1 MVPVV
6 GRIGLVGGFFY
17 PLRGGGS
24 NRRLPRHLS
33 GCYHAATMCRA
44 AGPHEQENPVSETR
58 TAQYDWDLFVIGA
71 GSGGVRAA
79 RTAAAS
85 GARVAV
91 AEDRYLGGTCVNVG
105 CVPKKLYSYAAH
117 FHDAFEDAGGFG
129 WQLPE
134 APRFDW
140 ATLRDN
146 KVGEIKRLNGIYGR
160 LLEGAGVSLIQGR
173 ARLLDPH
180 TVEVAG
186 ETHTAQRILVAVG
199 GWPWVPEFPGSD
211 LALTSNEVFD
221 LDAFPQ
227 RFLVLGGGYIA
238 VEFASIFNGLGSQAH
253 LVYRGE
259 LFLRGFDQQVREFT
273 RDQMAVKGVNL
284 HFETNIE
291 RIDRVD
297 GGLAV
302 TLTGGEVLEVDAVLA
317 ATGRR
322 PHLAGLG
329 LEALDVELTG
339 SGHVKVN
346 ERFESSVPS
355 ILAIG
360 DVAGGPELTPVALAE
375 AMHLV
380 AHHFGD
386 TPPAGPLDY
395 HNIPTAVFCHPNIG
409 TVGLSEEQARE
420 QCEGIRVYV
429 ADFRPMK
436 HTLSGSQERCLMKLV
451 VDDASDVVV
460 GAHMVGEEAGE
471 VIQGIAIAVRAGLT
485 KADFDATV
493 GIHPTGAEEFVT
505 LRTPTRR

>member
-1 MVPVV
+1 M
-6 GRIGLVGGFFY
+6 
-17 PLRGGGS
+17 
-24 NRRLPRHLS
+24 
-33 GCYHAATMCRA
+33 
-44 AGPHEQENPVSETR
+44 SEPTDSH
-58 TAQYDWDLFVIGA
+58 YDWDLFVIGA

-79 RTAAAS
+79 RTAAAT

-117 FHDAFEDAGGFG
+117 FHDAFEDAAGFG
-129 WQLPE
+129 WQLGETPQ
-134 APRFDW
+134 FDW

-160 LLEGAGVSLIQGR
+160 LLEGAGVRLINGR
-173 ARLLDPH
+173 ARVLDAH

-186 ETHTAQRILVAVG
+186 ETHRAEKILVAVG
-199 GWPWVPEFPGSD
+199 GWPFVPEFPGSD

-221 LDAFPQ
+221 LDAFPE

-238 VEFASIFNGLGSQAH
+238 VEFASIFNGLGSETH
-253 LVYRGE
+253 LVYRSE

-273 RDQMAVKGVNL
+273 RDQMAAKGVNL
-284 HFETNIE
+284 HFEANIE
-291 RIDRVD
+291 RIERSE

-302 TLTGGEVLEVDAVLA
+302 TLTSGEVLEVDAVLA

-329 LEALDVELTG
+329 LDALGVELTE
-339 SGHVKVN
+339 SGHVAVN
-346 ERFESSVPS
+346 DRFESSVPS
-355 ILAIG
+355 ILALG
-360 DVAGGPELTPVALAE
+360 DVTGGLELTPVALAE

-386 TPPAGPLDY
+386 TPPAAPLDY
-395 HNIPTAVFCHPNIG
+395 RNIATAVFCHPNIG

-420 QCEGIRVYV
+420 QCGEIRVYV
-429 ADFRPMK
+429 TDFRPMK
-436 HTLSGSQERCLMKLV
+436 HTLSGSQERCLMKLI
-451 VDDASDVVV
+451 VDDESDVVV